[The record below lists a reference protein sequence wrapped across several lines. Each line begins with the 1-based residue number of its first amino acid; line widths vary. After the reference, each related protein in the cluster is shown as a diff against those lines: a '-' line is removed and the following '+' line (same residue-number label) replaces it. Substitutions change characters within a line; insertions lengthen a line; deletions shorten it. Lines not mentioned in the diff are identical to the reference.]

1 MLELR
6 KRAPNQPLQ
15 AMVIRMHP
23 YEADFFGV
31 RYAGPFKTFAQTF
44 MSAPFCAA
52 LAWSRDEVTYQAM
65 HDFNN
70 ADVLREVARIEVIA
84 DPARQRYQPH
94 ITVRFADSATRVW
107 EDTAGAASFS
117 LTWQAAIEM
126 AGILCGEVGVAKSAT
141 AGLIRA
147 VEHVTD
153 APGVAG
159 VVAAVGAA
167 IGSIK

>member
-1 MLELR
+1 
-6 KRAPNQPLQ
+6 
-15 AMVIRMHP
+15 
-23 YEADFFGV
+23 
-31 RYAGPFKTFAQTF
+31 
-44 MSAPFCAA
+44 
-52 LAWSRDEVTYQAM
+52 
-65 HDFNN
+65 
-70 ADVLREVARIEVIA
+70 
-84 DPARQRYQPH
+84 
-94 ITVRFADSATRVW
+94 
-107 EDTAGAASFS
+107 
-117 LTWQAAIEM
+117 M